1 MYCLLNRLKPL
12 LSQLFPTEIW
22 ITSFQSK
29 FTNKTFSKKQRKVC
43 MRWMKW
49 CNNPTHIHTNT
60 EKGIPLQI
68 LVGFSKY
75 LPSWS
80 SRVFPCSAPSKS
92 SILFSR
98 GWRCLFSIRQKRFFS
113 SSHKLNP
120 SKHRPRLPTYLLTT
134 ERSSARRDSEDL
146 HSPKMLNHRAAY
158 VEKCG
163 CGASLLLRTV
173 FQYSVD
179 AARLVFAKGDE
190 VKTFNDGFLEQTTC
204 SICFKKSFT
213 PKEFKILDAVA

>member
-68 LVGFSKY
+68 LVGFSKC

-80 SRVFPCSAPSKS
+80 STVFPCSAPSKS

-120 SKHRPRLPTYLLTT
+120 SSTDRDYLPTNHRTIL
-134 ERSSARRDSEDL
+134 RSSGFWGSAFTENAQPSRYRRRKVWL
-146 HSPKMLNHRAAY
+146 RCIAAS
-158 VEKCG
+158 KNCFPIFSR
-163 CGASLLLRTV
+163 CS
-173 FQYSVD
+173 
-179 AARLVFAKGDE
+179 
-190 VKTFNDGFLEQTTC
+190 QT
-204 SICFKKSFT
+204 SICEGQRRGYRWKPSMMDSRVDGLFNIHT
-213 PKEFKILDAVA
+213 